1 MSRREWEDRAQMISV
16 DDAFERIV
24 GRFRPLAPVQVPL
37 LDAVGMVLAV
47 DIPATTA
54 VPPFR
59 NSAMDGF
66 ALRSEDTAG
75 ATLEAPVELRVA
87 ATVAAGDAAEVEVG
101 PGEAVRIMT
110 GAPLPP
116 GANTVIRFEEV
127 DSPDIDGTGVATI
140 AVRRPVPPHDNVR
153 EPGEDLPVGE
163 IALRA
168 GVQLGPAEIGALA
181 ALNVAEVEV
190 HRRPRVAV
198 LSTGDEV
205 QDLGPELRPGKIRDA
220 NSYALAAMI
229 VSCGGEA
236 ARLGIAGDSMAEL
249 RERLREARDFDLI
262 VTSGGVS
269 HGDYDVVKDVL
280 QADGAIELWT
290 VRMKPGKPLA
300 FGEIGGTPLLGL
312 PGNPAA
318 ALVSFDQFGRPAIL
332 KMLGHRELRLP
343 EITARL
349 TEPINNRGGRR
360 HFERGVV
367 RFRSGEYQVRT
378 TGIHGSAML
387 SAMMAANCYIVV
399 PEERERVEAG
409 EIVTVQLFGGNFP
422 SEREQEEGP

>member
-1 MSRREWEDRAQMISV
+1 MSRREWDDPTDMISV

-24 GRFRPLAPVQVPL
+24 SRFRPLAPVRVPL
-37 LDAVGMVLAV
+37 LEAVGLVLAV
-47 DIPATTA
+47 DVAATIDI
-54 VPPFR
+54 PPFR
-59 NSAMDGF
+59 NSAMDGY
-66 ALRSEDTAG
+66 ALRSADTSA
-75 ATLEAPVELRVA
+75 ATRDAPVELRV
-87 ATVAAGDAAEVEVG
+87 TDTIAAGDAPECEVR

-116 GANTVIRFEEV
+116 GADTVIRFEEV
-127 DSPDIDGTGVATI
+127 ELLEGAGTGAR
-140 AVRRPVPPHDNVR
+140 AVKIRRPVQAHENVR
-153 EPGEDLPVGE
+153 DPGEDLPRGE
-163 IALRA
+163 VAIPA
-168 GVQLGPAEIGALA
+168 GTVLGAAEIGALA
-181 ALNVAEVEV
+181 ALNVSEVEV

-205 QDLGPELRPGKIRDA
+205 QDLGDELSPGKIRDA

-229 VSCGGEA
+229 TGYGGEA
-236 ARLGIAGDSMAEL
+236 VRLGIAGDSVGDL
-249 RERLREARDFDLI
+249 RDRLKAARDFDLI

-280 QADGAIELWT
+280 RADGAIELWS

-332 KMLGHRELRLP
+332 RMLGHRELRLP
-343 EITARL
+343 EISARL
-349 TEPINNRGGRR
+349 TEPISNRGGRR

-367 RFRSGEYQVRT
+367 GYRNGEFQVRT

-399 PEERERVEAG
+399 PEERERLEAG
-409 EIVTVQLFGGNFP
+409 ELVTVQPLGGRIP
-422 SEREQEEGP
+422 GERDEAEGQ